1 MGRRRHTWGPNVVPL
16 CDVLREKPGHSL
28 PAFSG
33 VPGENA
39 SEDFGSSFHLIK
51 TEDFLRNAGLVGR
64 DRERGQS
71 TLRLELSFTSSPSI
85 KREKKRRGPSLE
97 PVISP
102 VSVFTLIVG
111 ELPNHAQGKISPG
124 LYRVGINF
132 QK

>member
-64 DRERGQS
+64 DQQS
-71 TLRLELSFTSSPSI
+71 PWTPIFLSVLSLATQLIHAIQVLFCVELV
-85 KREKKRRGPSLE
+85 KKVCCDLD
-97 PVISP
+97 V
-102 VSVFTLIVG
+102 
-111 ELPNHAQGKISPG
+111 LPLHLTMIRHDYDQ
-124 LYRVGINF
+124 L
-132 QK
+132 